1 MIPTISTMS
10 MTFTSSTT
18 LMTPTISTSP
28 TPTTPN
34 SKKSHG
40 KVLFLNNYY
49 FNYVK

>member
-10 MTFTSSTT
+10 MIHKSSTT

-40 KVLFLNNYY
+40 KVLLLNNYY